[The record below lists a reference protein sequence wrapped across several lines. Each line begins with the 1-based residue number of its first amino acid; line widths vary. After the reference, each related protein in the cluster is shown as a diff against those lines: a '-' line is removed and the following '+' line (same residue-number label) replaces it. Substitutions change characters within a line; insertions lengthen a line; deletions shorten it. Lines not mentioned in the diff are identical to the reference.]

1 MTLGIWNLEWLNTNS
16 QRSYPLAEFSSKV
29 DSSGTFTIPDSL
41 LLGLYLPIH
50 SGLVAYPESFY
61 VKSLSIFA
69 TGLNIEIG
77 YWNGTSGVAAASATV
92 AFASHSEYKTY
103 SLVGSDIFIDCFGKI
118 VFGKLDELNSL
129 PAGAYDFNFTAGQI
143 DTDAIRPSIRGVSS
157 VSIVNGSSTSSRLQ
171 GDISFIAGT
180 NMSISSSGSNGN
192 YNITFSAISG
202 QGLNIDC
209 NCVNDNTPGDCIRT
223 INGIGPDTSGNIAIT
238 GDDCISVSAVQNGLQ
253 LEDNCSKPCC
263 GCTEL
268 QAVTNDLVRFGEAAT
283 GLTNFL
289 NRLEGSVNR
298 MNLTVLGSRLGDGG
312 GGCSG

>member
-1 MTLGIWNLEWLNTNS
+1 MTLGIWNVEWLNANS

-41 LLGLYLPIH
+41 LLGLYIPIH
-50 SGLVAYPESFY
+50 AGLVVYPESFY

-77 YWNGTSGVAAASATV
+77 YWNGSSGITAASATV
-92 AFASHSEYKTY
+92 AFSSHSEYKTY
-103 SLVGSDIFIDCFGKI
+103 SLVGEGIFIDCFGKI
-118 VFGKLDELNSL
+118 VFGKLDELSSL
-129 PAGAYDFNFTAGQI
+129 PAGAYDFDFPAGQI

-157 VSIVNGSSTSSRLQ
+157 VSIVNGSSTSNRLQ

-180 NMSISSSGSNGN
+180 NMSISSSGSNGT
-192 YNITFSAISG
+192 YAITFSAISG
-202 QGLNIDC
+202 QGLNADC
-209 NCVNDNTPGDCIRT
+209 NCVNDNIPSDCIRT
-223 INGIGPDTSGNIAIT
+223 INGVSPDTSGNIAIT
-238 GDDCISVSAVQNGLQ
+238 GDDCVSVSTIQNGIQ
-253 LEDNCSKPCC
+253 LEDTCSKPCC

-268 QAVTNDLVRFGEAAT
+268 QAVTNDLVRFGEAANS
-283 GLTNFL
+283 LTNFL

-312 GGCSG
+312 GTCSG